1 MTAEQTV
8 LICQQELECLN
19 GTGPLATSVYL
30 WLRSW
35 ADWQTGVVGIS
46 RRISL
51 QMIATY
57 CEQHIPKGAG
67 TQILRPTEKDVR
79 MAVQALVRAELV
91 SRKRTEK
98 LVFLLPKAPTAQD
111 RPKQTGRVLGTVLE
125 PELGT
130 EPGANRAGVS
140 PLYDAGFSQ
149 PDSPEPGTE
158 PGANRAGRKSPNRA
172 HFSNQSK
179 PSTLTT
185 VVTPLTTVVDC
196 PEPKSSESGLAEK
209 ADPLAKVIGID
220 PAAVAVARVLSEAM
234 GARFNAMHPEV
245 MRIAELHP
253 TPEQVDKAVAR
264 ARGIRASEGSIQP
277 LNLAFVRSNLS
288 AVMLEGRVRA
298 PFGWGSDQAVA
309 QQYAR
314 QLGLPHPEGLV
325 GESFETFKLR
335 IGAFVRAAAQSREQA

>member
-35 ADWQTGVVGIS
+35 ADWQTGVVGLS

-57 CEQHIPKGAG
+57 CEQHIPKGSG

-79 MAVQALVRAELV
+79 MAVQALSRAELV

-98 LVFLLPKAPTAQD
+98 LVFLLPKAPTAQA

-125 PELGT
+125 PEL
-130 EPGANRAGVS
+130 
-140 PLYDAGFSQ
+140 
-149 PDSPEPGTE
+149 GTE

-253 TPEQVDKAVAR
+253 TTEQVEKAVAR

>member
-1 MTAEQTV
+1 MTEQTV
-8 LICQQELECLN
+8 LICQEELERLN
-19 GTGPLATSVYL
+19 GAGPLATSVYL

-51 QMIATY
+51 QMIAAY
-57 CEQHIPKGAG
+57 CEQHVPKGAG
-67 TQILRPTEKDVR
+67 IQILRPSEKDVR

-98 LVFLLPKAPTAQD
+98 LVFLLPKAPTAQV
-111 RPKQTGRVLGTVLE
+111 RSKQTGRVPGTVLE
-125 PELGT
+125 AEPGT
-130 EPGANRAGVS
+130 EPGAYRAGVS
-140 PLYDAGFSQ
+140 SLSDAGFCQ
-149 PDSPEPGTE
+149 PATHEPGTE
-158 PGANRAGRKSPNRA
+158 PGANRARSKQPNRA

-196 PEPKSSESGLAEK
+196 PDTLSNDCGLAEK
-209 ADPLAKVIGID
+209 SNPLANVIGID
-220 PAAVAVARVLSEAM
+220 PAVVAVARTLSEAI
-234 GARFNAMHPEV
+234 GTRFNALHPEV

-253 TPEQVDKAVAR
+253 TPDQIGQAVSR
-264 ARGIRASEGSIQP
+264 ARKIRTDEGSHQP

-288 AVMLEGRVRA
+288 AVMLAGRVRA
-298 PFGWGSDQAVA
+298 PFGWGSDLTVA

-314 QLGLPHPEGLV
+314 QLGLPNPDGLV
-325 GESFETFKLR
+325 GESFETFKRR
-335 IGAFVRAAAQSREQA
+335 ISVFVRANDASREQA